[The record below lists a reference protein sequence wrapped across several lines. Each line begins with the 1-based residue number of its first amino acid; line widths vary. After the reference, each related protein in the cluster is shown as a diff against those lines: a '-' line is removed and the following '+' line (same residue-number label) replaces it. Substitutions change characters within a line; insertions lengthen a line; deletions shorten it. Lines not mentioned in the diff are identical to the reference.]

1 MGEPFSGDR
10 RANRKTEMDIKQLKD
25 FLNSLAESLKDEDRK
40 LLNARLKSLISAF
53 PFNEYEYILMFLLDR
68 EIIKFK
74 EYEKLR
80 TDYVSENTYLELYGL
95 APRVFGEIWSHRH
108 IIDLDN
114 RFSRANKETDPT
126 FEGQYDLW
134 LDGIKVE
141 VKSARAIH
149 TTKRGNLVSKA
160 LRLDSDDPFWMNYQ
174 QIKLDVADVF
184 IFVGVWVDRI
194 VYWVMS
200 NEDVKNNRYLS
211 HQHRGGIEYQI
222 GITDK
227 NIAEFDD
234 YRVEAS
240 EIRDKVIQK
249 SKKRR

>member
-1 MGEPFSGDR
+1 
-10 RANRKTEMDIKQLKD
+10 MDIKQLKD

-40 LLNARLKSLISAF
+40 LLNARLKGLISAF

-80 TDYVSENTYLELYGL
+80 TDYVSANTYLELYGL

-108 IIDLDN
+108 IIDLNN
-114 RFSRANKETDPT
+114 RFVRANKEVDPT
-126 FEGQYDLW
+126 YEGQYDLW

-141 VKSARAIH
+141 VKSARAIN
-149 TTKRGNLVSKA
+149 TTKRGNLVAKA
-160 LRLDSDDPFWMNYQ
+160 LKCDSDEPFWMNYQ
-174 QIKLDVADVF
+174 QIKLDIADVF
-184 IFVGVWVDRI
+184 IFVGVWVDQI
-194 VYWVMS
+194 VYWIMS

-227 NIAEFDD
+227 NISEFDN
-234 YRVEAS
+234 YRVETS
-240 EIRDKVIQK
+240 KIREKVIQK
-249 SKKRR
+249 TKKRQ